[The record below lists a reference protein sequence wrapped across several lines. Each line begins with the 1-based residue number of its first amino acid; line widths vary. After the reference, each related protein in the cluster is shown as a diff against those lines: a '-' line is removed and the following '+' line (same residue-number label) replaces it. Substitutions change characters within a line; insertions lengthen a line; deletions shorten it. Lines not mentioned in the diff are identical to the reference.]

1 MRVVYLVIAAV
12 YLITLQGC
20 IAPTTRI
27 AQTDDVAVAL
37 EAKKQREIA
46 LQSLFEYDR
55 RLQNISGKLLSAAVP
70 LCGEKTRPY
79 LGAFVAN
86 KYSFEKDMQDAAAAL
101 WSANDVLKV
110 MYAVEGSPAAAGGL
124 LAAGDIPVSVNGQS
138 APVGE
143 EASKRFQELLSEQAK
158 QGNTLQLKIL
168 RNDREQTISVTL
180 DKTCDYP
187 VILGGDDALNAYAD
201 GQRIVILKGLMRFFS
216 NDNEIAM
223 IVAHELAH
231 NVMKHIDAQRT
242 NYMIGSIFDIL
253 AAAYGVNTQ
262 GLFGNAAALTYSKE
276 FEAEADYVGLYI
288 MARAGLPI
296 DDTPHIWRRMAAEHP
311 TAIGK
316 AGLTA
321 SHPATPER
329 FVGMEKAIQEIK
341 DKQAKNLPLTP
352 ELKDASSPT
361 NSAAPAQ

>member
-1 MRVVYLVIAAV
+1 MRVVYVVAAV
-12 YLITLQGC
+12 ACLAALQGC
-20 IAPTTRI
+20 VAPTTR
-27 AQTDDVAVAL
+27 AVQTDDVAVAL

-46 LQSLFEYDR
+46 LQSLFESDR
-55 RLQNISGKLLSAAVP
+55 RLQNIAGKLLSAAVP
-70 LCGEKTRPY
+70 LCAEKTRPY

-86 KYSFEKDMQDAAAAL
+86 KYSFEKDMQDAAASL
-101 WSANDVLKV
+101 WSANEVLKI
-110 MYAVEGSPAAAGGL
+110 MYTTEGSPAAVSGL
-124 LAAGDIPVSVNGQS
+124 VPGDIPVSVNGQS

-143 EASKRFQELLSEQAK
+143 EAIKRFQELLSEQAK

-168 RNDREQTISVTL
+168 RNDREQIISITL

-187 VILGGDDALNAYAD
+187 VVLGGDDALNAYAD
-201 GQRIVILKGLMRFFS
+201 GQRIVILKGLMRFLS

-231 NVMKHIDAQRT
+231 NVMKHIDAQQT

-262 GLFGNAAALTYSKE
+262 GLFGNAAALTYSRE

-352 ELKDASSPT
+352 ELKDAPST
-361 NSAAPAQ
+361 NTGATVED